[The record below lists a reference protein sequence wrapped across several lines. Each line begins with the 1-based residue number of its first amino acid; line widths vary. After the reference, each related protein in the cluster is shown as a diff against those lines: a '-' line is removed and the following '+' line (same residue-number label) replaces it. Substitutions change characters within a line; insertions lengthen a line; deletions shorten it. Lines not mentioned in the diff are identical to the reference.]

1 MEKNERLILFL
12 TVNPHEAFVRCVS
25 NFSISC
31 SADSVVFFYVTM
43 FLICDDVR
51 SEYMSAHVRIDS
63 SHAVGSPL
71 PRLFVVVG
79 LA

>member
-1 MEKNERLILFL
+1 MRHFDN
-12 TVNPHEAFVRCVS
+12 AFQTFPFHAVQ
-25 NFSISC
+25 IQSC
-31 SADSVVFFYVTM
+31 FYVTM

-63 SHAVGSPL
+63 SHSVGSPL

>member
-1 MEKNERLILFL
+1 MRHFDD
-12 TVNPHEAFVRCVS
+12 AFQIFQFHAVQ
-25 NFSISC
+25 IQSC
-31 SADSVVFFYVTM
+31 FFYVTM

-63 SHAVGSPL
+63 SYAVGSSP
-71 PRLFVVVG
+71 PRLFVAVG

>member
-1 MEKNERLILFL
+1 MRFKF
-12 TVNPHEAFVRCVS
+12 F
-25 NFSISC
+25 NFMQCRFSR
-31 SADSVVFFYVTM
+31 VFYVTM

-71 PRLFVVVG
+71 PRLFVV
-79 LA
+79 L